1 MCYDSDSKSRHAT
14 IVHDAFEAEMRED
27 MLSEAR
33 LVIDVIRDYAECRG
47 ITDALDQDKVFD
59 MFVEEFQSLY

>member
-1 MCYDSDSKSRHAT
+1 MCYDNNSKSRHGKILSDT
-14 IVHDAFEAEMRED
+14 LESEMREA

-47 ITDALDQDKVFD
+47 VTDALDQDKVFD

>member
-1 MCYDSDSKSRHAT
+1 MCYDNDSKSRHAT
-14 IVHDAFEAEMRED
+14 IVHDEHETEMRKA

-33 LVIDVIRDYAECRG
+33 LVIDVIRDYAASQG

-59 MFVEEFQSLY
+59 VFVEEFQSLY